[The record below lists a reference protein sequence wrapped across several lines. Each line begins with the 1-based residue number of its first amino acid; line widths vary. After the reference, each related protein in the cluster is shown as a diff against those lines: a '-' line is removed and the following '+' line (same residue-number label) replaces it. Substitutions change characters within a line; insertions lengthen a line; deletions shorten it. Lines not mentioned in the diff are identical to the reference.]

1 MPASALP
8 DAVNT
13 IGMNAFQNC
22 ALTAFV
28 APSGLKTVLSTAFGN
43 NSALAAVTLNEGL
56 EVIGANAFQYCPQ
69 IKTISIPSTVTK
81 IDINVFW
88 GHGLESVY
96 FLGDTPCEM
105 GTNIFTAYGQGT
117 IPRAVRVAR
126 AGRTLTNRLRAG
138 LRMPITC
145 RKFLQTER
153 YTNKTKL
160 LFGSF
165 VFCV

>member
-1 MPASALP
+1 M
-8 DAVNT
+8 
-13 IGMNAFQNC
+13 
-22 ALTAFV
+22 
-28 APSGLKTVLSTAFGN
+28 STAFGN

-117 IPRAVRVAR
+117 IPALYVSQGRADAYKS
-126 AGRTLTNRLRAG
+126 ARAG

>member
-1 MPASALP
+1 MLAGVSLP

-28 APSGLKTVLSTAFGN
+28 APSDLKTVLSTAFGN
-43 NSALAAVTLNEGL
+43 NSALASVTLNEGL

-81 IDINVFW
+81 NRYKRF
-88 GHGLESVY
+88 
-96 FLGDTPCEM
+96 FGDTDLKAC
-105 GTNIFTAYGQGT
+105 IFSATRLAKWAPTSLRLTGREQS
-117 IPRAVRVAR
+117 PRCTCRR
-126 AGRTLTNRLRAG
+126 AGRTFTNRLRAG

-145 RKFLQTER
+145 RKLLQTER
-153 YTNKTKL
+153 
-160 LFGSF
+160 
-165 VFCV
+165 